1 MRGGGGKVG
10 QVLPF
15 DQPLICHWRGA
26 QRQRD
31 QAVARGVSRRG
42 SAPLCDLRGGDL
54 QRVHQAA
61 EAVLGVILKRQR
73 IFHLRPNGIGQ
84 VKVKAGQH
92 DHALVQARHGA
103 HQRCHWSARSG

>member
-1 MRGGGGKVG
+1 MRGGGNQVG
-10 QVLPF
+10 QVLPL
-15 DQPLICHWRGA
+15 DQPLIRHRRGA

-31 QAVARGVSRRG
+31 QAVAGGVGGRGGPPR
-42 SAPLCDLRGGDL
+42 CDLRGGDL

-73 IFHLRPNGIGQ
+73 ILHLRPNGIGQ

-92 DHALVQARHGA
+92 DHALVQARHGV
-103 HQRCHWSARSG
+103 HQPCHRPA